1 MELLKEIKEHLEG
14 RLRSLK
20 EAFKI
25 LDDLKH
31 PRNDDKEYIM
41 EVMEAMEKAM
51 ETVEIV
57 RPYKEKIR
65 ELESQMFR
73 WFVVFLLTV
82 LLAFIFMLVTFAFRV
97 DIRQLKYQACKYKYG
112 KYEVG
117 KDNMG
122 PVFQWV
128 VPEWFETSTE

>member
-1 MELLKEIKEHLEG
+1 
-14 RLRSLK
+14 
-20 EAFKI
+20 
-25 LDDLKH
+25 
-31 PRNDDKEYIM
+31 M

-65 ELESQMFR
+65 ELESQMLG